1 MDNLKRLQNLA
12 LKLILFLVWF
22 DFMCFAVILAGNIFG
37 WSFFNEK
44 IASTFFTLFGIS
56 LGALAALVGLHIV
69 LALSIISSSISSL
82 AKEQVTDLASSKD
95 KKGFRNLIVVSVAI
109 IFLIVGYQ
117 GIVERNVAKHKVK
130 KVESHIANLA
140 QSSLVSKLI
149 TLIDN
154 DDKINSLYFLRDEIL
169 LSSEEYRSINL
180 LIPRFGQEGQVF
192 YQITPWD
199 FDSKDETSI
208 SKSLKRVFVPDEE
221 DRNKFSKM
229 LKAKEP
235 FITLT
240 SYAIKAYYPV
250 VQNAEIKLIILLDTS
265 RNISSD
271 YLMSRSKWSGS
282 S

>member
-1 MDNLKRLQNLA
+1 MNNLKRLQNLA

-22 DFMCFAVILAGNIFG
+22 DFMCFAVILAGNILG

-82 AKEQVTDLASSKD
+82 AKEQVADSVSSKD
-95 KKGFRNLIVVSVAI
+95 KKSFRNLIIVSVAI

-180 LIPRFGQEGQVF
+180 LIPRSGQEGQVF

-199 FDSKDETSI
+199 FDSKDETVI

-229 LKAKEP
+229 LKAKES
-235 FITLT
+235 FITVT
-240 SYAIKAYYPV
+240 RYAIKAYYPV
-250 VQNAEIKLIILLDTS
+250 VQNGKIKLIILLDTS

-271 YLMSRSKWSGS
+271 YLMSRSKWS
-282 S
+282 

>member
-154 DDKINSLYFLRDEIL
+154 DDKINSL
-169 LSSEEYRSINL
+169 
-180 LIPRFGQEGQVF
+180 
-192 YQITPWD
+192 
-199 FDSKDETSI
+199 
-208 SKSLKRVFVPDEE
+208 
-221 DRNKFSKM
+221 
-229 LKAKEP
+229 
-235 FITLT
+235 
-240 SYAIKAYYPV
+240 
-250 VQNAEIKLIILLDTS
+250 
-265 RNISSD
+265 
-271 YLMSRSKWSGS
+271 
-282 S
+282 